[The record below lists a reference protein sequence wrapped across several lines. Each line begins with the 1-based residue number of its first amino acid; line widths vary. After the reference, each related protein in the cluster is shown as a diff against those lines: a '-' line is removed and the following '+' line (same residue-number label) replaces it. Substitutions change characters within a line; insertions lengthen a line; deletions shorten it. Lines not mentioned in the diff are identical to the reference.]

1 VVISNDKSTLR
12 TCCSTLPWSRTWSAN
27 LANCPF
33 RLRQSRGSDPDAT
46 RIHLGGVGLATLRTG
61 LRQLNRKSPL
71 IMLRRKSGSTPPVG
85 VVRET

>member
-1 VVISNDKSTLR
+1 LERKPGHSPL
-12 TCCSTLPWSRTWSAN
+12 
-27 LANCPF
+27 

-46 RIHLGGVGLATLRTG
+46 RTHLGGVGLATLRTG